1 MVGHRYYNPEWGR
14 WIQPDDI
21 EYLDSTNINGLNLY
35 AYCMNDPVNM
45 YDPDGHFAISTFL
58 VCLTVGIVAGAGI
71 GAVSAVQQGTDI
83 WRGVLTGAI
92 LGGVIGTA
100 AGLALAGASGGI
112 VAGIGKSFIKAGIK
126 STFGKFAADLTAYV
140 SSGKEI
146 GSLESY
152 MSAFVFG
159 GTVGALGLKGG
170 WKAFADIIV
179 RPAYSILVDDMLF
192 KGKEWNF
199 EKYGTNVLIRGLT
212 YGLPGDLKPI
222 SRGLLNGLYYQYQ
235 LN

>member
-1 MVGHRYYNPEWGR
+1 MQLRQLSE
-14 WIQPDDI
+14 
-21 EYLDSTNINGLNLY
+21 ET
-35 AYCMNDPVNM
+35 
-45 YDPDGHFAISTFL
+45 
-58 VCLTVGIVAGAGI
+58 
-71 GAVSAVQQGTDI
+71 
-83 WRGVLTGAI
+83 
-92 LGGVIGTA
+92 
-100 AGLALAGASGGI
+100 
-112 VAGIGKSFIKAGIK
+112 K
-126 STFGKFAADLTAYV
+126 
-140 SSGKEI
+140 I

-159 GTVGALGLKGG
+159 GTVGSLRLKGG

-222 SRGLLNGLYYQYQ
+222 SMQLLFRYNDRV
-235 LN
+235 